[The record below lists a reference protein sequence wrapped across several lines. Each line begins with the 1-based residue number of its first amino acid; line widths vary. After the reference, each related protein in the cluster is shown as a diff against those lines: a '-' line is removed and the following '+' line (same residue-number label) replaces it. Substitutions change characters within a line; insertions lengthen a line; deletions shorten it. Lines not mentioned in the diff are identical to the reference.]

1 MKRLLSALLLLA
13 APAAV
18 FAGPYDQ
25 PYAIIT
31 TDTAPSSDPNLR
43 PVIVNRV
50 DGENAMK
57 NRAVVAPGKRMV
69 TVDLPPRKGFSLGT
83 QETFE
88 LEASPCMRYHVAA
101 RLDSQ
106 TGQHWKAVVRSSETI
121 GECLTKFKGGTAAK

>member
-18 FAGPYDQ
+18 LAGPYDP

-31 TDTAPSSDPNLR
+31 TDTAPSSAPNRR
-43 PVIVNRV
+43 P
-50 DGENAMK
+50 AMK

-83 QETFE
+83 QETCE